1 MASSQRVLAVIIAA
15 LLVGGVVT
23 AVVKSPETKT
33 SAEPIPTQ
41 TYTFPGPAPT
51 ESETPIIPPTETP
64 TPEVSPTKPL
74 PNTGTRGLAGP
85 ALAALAIAFLA
96 GLAVRRSGSAVR

>member
-1 MASSQRVLAVIIAA
+1 VASSQRILAVLIAA
-15 LLVGGVVT
+15 LIVGGVVT
-23 AVVKSPETKT
+23 AVVKSPETKK

-64 TPEVSPTKPL
+64 TPTVSPSQPL
-74 PNTGTRGLAGP
+74 PNTGTGGFAGP
-85 ALAALAIAFLA
+85 ALATLAIALLA
-96 GLAVRRSGSAVR
+96 GLAVRRSAHR